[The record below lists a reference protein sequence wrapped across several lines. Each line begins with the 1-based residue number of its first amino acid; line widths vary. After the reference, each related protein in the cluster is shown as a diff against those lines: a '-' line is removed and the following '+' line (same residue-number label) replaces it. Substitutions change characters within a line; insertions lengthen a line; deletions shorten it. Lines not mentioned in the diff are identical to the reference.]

1 MFDVIVSDLSFT
13 KFYNIHLAPPSKS
26 PLVET
31 QVSKL
36 SNEEICNYFASKGN
50 PVSSVVRDTPEFFDM
65 FIKNVKVDY
74 RCMES
79 YPRTN
84 TKLRTTPLFI
94 IGGELDPGIS
104 ILDLKGWEKH
114 AVGYKGN
121 DVERKPTRL
130 RRSTTETL
138 QALTASFT
146 SAFRRSA
153 VYDDDDDL
161 GNNNLSQK
169 DEDIDID
176 ATLKQHNIT
185 KKENNDESANKVKP
199 RQRRVTTDRTRF
211 ASSLTSSLIR
221 SKKDEESPINVNSR
235 LRRRRVTRS
244 DLSSSLTS
252 SLVYHR
258 EEDIQESIPNTQ
270 PTRRRRTTT
279 MDSLMSSL
287 TRSSLPQEC
296 TNNAD
301 EEETTELINGNVSIK
316 IYNDQG
322 HFYLNEEHILAD
334 LGDYIVSTVTTLAKS
349 NEDLAK
355 EEEIR
360 KHVETAFQ
368 RALGLSW

>member
-1 MFDVIVSDLSFT
+1 MVFVSDLSFT

-36 SNEEICNYFASKGN
+36 SNEDICNYFASKGN

-74 RCMES
+74 QCMES

-94 IGGELDPGIS
+94 IGGEQDPGIS

-121 DVERKPTRL
+121 DVERKPTR
-130 RRSTTETL
+130 RRGRSTTETV
-138 QALTASFT
+138 QALTASLT
-146 SAFRRSA
+146 SPFRKSTLNDDD
-153 VYDDDDDL
+153 VDDDDL
-161 GNNNLSQK
+161 GIINHPQC
-169 DEDIDID
+169 EEIDID
-176 ATLKQHNIT
+176 ETLKQHNTT
-185 KKENNDESANKVKP
+185 KKDNNDESTNKVKP
-199 RQRRVTTDRTRF
+199 RQRRATTDRTRF
-211 ASSLTSSLIR
+211 TSSLTSSLIR
-221 SKKDEESPINVNSR
+221 SKKDEESPNVKPR

-270 PTRRRRTTT
+270 PTRRRRTTL
-279 MDSLMSSL
+279 DSLMSSL

-296 TNNAD
+296 SDNVD
-301 EEETTELINGNVSIK
+301 EEETTELVKSNVSIK